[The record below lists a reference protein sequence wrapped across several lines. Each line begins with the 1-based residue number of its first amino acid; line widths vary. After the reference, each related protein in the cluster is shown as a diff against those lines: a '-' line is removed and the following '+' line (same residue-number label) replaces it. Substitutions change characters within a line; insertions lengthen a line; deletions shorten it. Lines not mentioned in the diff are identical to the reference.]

1 MTTALYLWKKP
12 NIYKNT
18 ENSLTN
24 PHVPWY
30 GLHKLLVPF
39 CSRVCVCVCQRV
51 RVSKGVCVSMHACIR
66 VHRHEEQEYDLGAIA
81 RCCPPCLLRRDFS
94 LAGTLQLGICQAQL
108 PRHMVITSISV
119 AGFFFYVSYGDGSQ
133 IFMLARHGA
142 LLTKPSPQS

>member
-1 MTTALYLWKKP
+1 M
-12 NIYKNT
+12 
-18 ENSLTN
+18 N
-24 PHVPWY
+24 PHVPLY

-39 CSRVCVCVCQRV
+39 VFVCVRVCKCVD
-51 RVSKGVCVSMHACIR
+51 VSKGVCMSMHECVR

-81 RCCPPCLLRRDFS
+81 WCCPPCLLRQDFS

-108 PRHMVITSISV
+108 PWHMMIISIYKHLC
-119 AGFFFYVSYGDGSQ
+119 GWLFFCVCVSSGDGSQ